1 MKNIYSIVNNVYVE
15 DKEFQVF
22 LNKQSYN
29 GYEIKLINVNDNK
42 IIRKVYNDMCKYFNV
57 NDIFYFD
64 VRRKNND
71 IIIYFVI

>member
-1 MKNIYSIVNNVYVE
+1 MKNIYSIVNTTYFE

-29 GYEIKLINVNDNK
+29 GYEIKIINVNDNK
-42 IIRKVYNDMCKYFNV
+42 IVRKVYNDMCRYFNV

-71 IIIYFVI
+71 MIIYFVI